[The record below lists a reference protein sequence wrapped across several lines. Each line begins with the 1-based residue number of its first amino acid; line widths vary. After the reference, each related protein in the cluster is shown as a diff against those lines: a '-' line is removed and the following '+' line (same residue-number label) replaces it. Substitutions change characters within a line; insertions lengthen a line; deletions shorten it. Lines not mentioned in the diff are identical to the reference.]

1 MSNSIFIIVSV
12 RGGIVQEVRTNRAV
26 RVFVEDWDTP
36 NHRPTWDELAS
47 SRLSADDQRALSQTD
62 Y

>member
-1 MSNSIFIIVSV
+1 MNNCVLVIVSV
-12 RGGIVQEVRTNRAV
+12 RRGIVQEVRTNRAV

-36 NHRPTWDELAS
+36 NHRPTWDELTCS
-47 SRLSADDQRALSQTD
+47 PLSTDDRRALSQND